1 MDMGPKLY
9 KVDCPLGVLFIEAD
23 GDMPVRIVL
32 PGGKRAGTSYIC
44 SPGDNVRRIA
54 KAVEAYFQGMDPPE
68 PLVKK
73 LVKGMRLSPFAE
85 NVLMEVSR
93 IPRGRTA
100 SYAEIAARAGK
111 PHAARY
117 VGNLMHANPFPILI
131 PCHRVIKSDGKPGG
145 YGGGEMVKIW
155 LLGFEAAS
163 LVLS

>member
-1 MDMGPKLY
+1 MGMGTVLFE
-9 KVDCPLGVLFIEAD
+9 VDSPLGVIFIEAD

-32 PGGKRAGTSYIC
+32 PGGKRPGTSSIC
-44 SPGDNVRRIA
+44 SPGENVRRVA
-54 KAVEAYFQGMDPPE
+54 KAIEAYFQGMDPPE
-68 PLVKK
+68 QLVKK
-73 LVKGMRLSPFAE
+73 LVKGLRLSPFAE
-85 NVLMEVSR
+85 TVLLEVSR

-145 YGGGEMVKIW
+145 YGSGEMVKIW